1 MLQRPCRS
9 TQPPHVWEARLANQV
24 SLNGTAADAGTG
36 MDATS
41 SNVDPSH
48 LLTREHCCYGFL
60 YSSDLGFPLDSVQS
74 FLGEPRH
81 SRYNSGDSSQDK
93 SIYEGL
99 SGFLGKSFPSTVL
112 LCSRVSYWI
121 TSRTNW
127 LFLYG
132 PGSENIRLG
141 GTRCFHREYSVLLL
155 QNNNQRQHT
164 WPRNMLQWNFTFE
177 ETRPISARSSLST
190 ASQISGA
197 PRMLPP
203 SSECPWLDHLTA
215 TLYLKSC
222 GDSSGLKL
230 KVYKIAVIIY

>member
-1 MLQRPCRS
+1 
-9 TQPPHVWEARLANQV
+9 
-24 SLNGTAADAGTG
+24 

-48 LLTREHCCYGFL
+48 LLTWEHCCYGFL
-60 YSSDLGFPLDSVQS
+60 YSSDLGFHLDSVQS

-81 SRYNSGDSSQDK
+81 SRHNSGESSQNK

-99 SGFLGKSFPSTVL
+99 SGFLGKSFPSSIVP

-127 LFLYG
+127 LLLYG

-141 GTRCFHREYSVLLL
+141 GPRCFRHEYSALLL
-155 QNNNQRQHT
+155 QNDNQRPHK
-164 WPRNMLQWNFTFE
+164 WPMNMFQRNFTFQ
-177 ETRPISARSSLST
+177 ETRQVSARSSLST

-197 PRMLPP
+197 PGMLPP
-203 SSECPWLDHLTA
+203 SSECLWLDHLIA
-215 TLYLKSC
+215 TLYLKSH

-230 KVYKIAVIIY
+230 KVYKLAGGVIIY